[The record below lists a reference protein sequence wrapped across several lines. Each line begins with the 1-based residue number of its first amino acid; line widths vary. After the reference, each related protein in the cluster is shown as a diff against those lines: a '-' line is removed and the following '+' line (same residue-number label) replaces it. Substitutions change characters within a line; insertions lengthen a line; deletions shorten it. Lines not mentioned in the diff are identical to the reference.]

1 VGSDRVF
8 KLDTSDLI
16 AAIGMFGEKA
26 RDLSEPMSVIAES
39 LVTAVNDK
47 FDQSGP
53 GWPPLSEYTLSQRR
67 GSVAQILYDTGI
79 LSGSIEAEHG
89 NNWAEA
95 STSVEYAIYHVSDQP
110 RSKIPLRDFFD
121 VDPGVFDDAADVII
135 EFLARA

>member
-26 RDLSEPMSVIAES
+26 RDLSEPMSVIADS
-39 LVTAVNDK
+39 LVTAVLDK
-47 FDQSGP
+47 FDQGGP
-53 GWPPLSEYTLSQRR
+53 GWPPLADSTIAARR
-67 GSVAQILYDTGI
+67 GTIAQILVDSGF
-79 LSGSIEAEHG
+79 LSNIHAEHG

-95 STSVEYAIYHVSDQP
+95 STNAEYAKYHVSDKP